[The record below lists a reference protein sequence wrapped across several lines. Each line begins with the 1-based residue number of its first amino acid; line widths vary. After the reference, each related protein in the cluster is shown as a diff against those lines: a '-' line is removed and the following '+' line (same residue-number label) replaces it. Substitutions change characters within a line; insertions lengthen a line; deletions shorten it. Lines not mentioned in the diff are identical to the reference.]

1 MEPVVQRGGAATKL
15 GDNLNAEMVSLSA
28 VTTSDVTWLAEALA
42 RHHAETG
49 SALAARLLYEWR
61 PATAA
66 VSAAL
71 HRAPPLAGLSPS
83 GTTTRVRRYPP
94 VSGYG
99 IRTTRKKIRLTR
111 EPRICSAVR
120 TR

>member
-15 GDNLNAEMVSLSA
+15 GDNLNDEMVSLSA

-49 SALAARLLYEWR
+49 SALPRVCSTSGGR
-61 PATAA
+61 QPRA

-71 HRAPPLAGLSPS
+71 HRASPLAGLSPS
-83 GTTTRVRRYPP
+83 GTTTRVSRHSR
-94 VSGYG
+94 
-99 IRTTRKKIRLTR
+99 IRNQNHSKWNSPDQKTQNLPGFRMR
-111 EPRICSAVR
+111 
-120 TR
+120 